1 MTDSAKKICV
11 EGTVATVSA
20 FSAIG
25 LACLITLANTQAV
38 LAAPPGDL
46 PFGVY
51 DPLGQFTD
59 DSEVTIEHIFLPWED
74 VSLDTLV
81 VADNY
86 ALERN
91 RALLITI
98 EPWTWTR
105 DERNTAEF
113 LLRGIQDGY
122 YDANMRAICQVIDTL
137 QSPISIRWAHEMEH
151 DWSNFIW
158 ANWSPA
164 DYISSYQRMIGICRE
179 SAPRV
184 NVIWSPRGEPD
195 LESYYPGDGYVDIV
209 GISIFGYQAFEVE
222 TFGRPRSYNESLIEA
237 YNYASVFGKPVVVAE
252 VGYTGDSEYVNLW
265 ESQVRNPPENLDLL
279 VGAIYFNQNEVYNWP
294 NGERPNWTISDR
306 ITE

>member
-1 MTDSAKKICV
+1 MAHSTQKIGA
-11 EGTVATVSA
+11 EGTAVSVTT
-20 FSAIG
+20 FSAVG
-25 LACLITLANTQAV
+25 LACLITLASTHPV

-51 DPLGQFTD
+51 DPLGLFTED
-59 DSEVTIEHIFLPWED
+59 PEVTIEHIFLPWED

-105 DERNTAEF
+105 DERNTSEF
-113 LLRGIQDGY
+113 LLSGIQGGY
-122 YDANMRAICQVIDTL
+122 YDANMRAICEVIDTL

-158 ANWSPA
+158 ANWDPA
-164 DYISSYQRMIGICRE
+164 DYIKSYQRMIEICRE
-179 SAPRV
+179 AAPRV

-195 LESYYPGDGYVDIV
+195 LELYYPGDDYVDVV
-209 GISIFGYQAFEVE
+209 GISIFGYQAFEIE
-222 TFGRPRSYNESLIEA
+222 TLGRARSYEESLIEA
-237 YNYASVFGKPVVVAE
+237 YNYVSAFGKPVVVAE
-252 VGYTGDSEYVNLW
+252 VGYTGTSEYVELW
-265 ESQVRNPPENLDLL
+265 ESQVRNPPEELDLL

-306 ITE
+306 VTN